1 MTVYK
6 RTKII
11 YRYQIQLCLLQLH
24 IAKRW
29 KNYAKVVVQDIH
41 LNSHQFGLILTKIWQ
56 STRWKCHQKCRIS
69 VKIPLLIVEVLPL
82 NQHLRPRLL
91 FCVHFVK
98 MVTLRIF
105 RTWTTCKIHL
115 VEFVT
120 KISITWGIPG
130 LLNLLDMIIL
140 FGIHG
145 KKNVFT
151 FAKRNGKF
159 CEWMH
164 NKEIYYVKL
173 SYFVFLFMNEKI
185 CYFWDLLLKAK
196 AIHYSRRIAFAM
208 AVSPHTV
215 WKKVKFTLIW
225 RILREINF
233 QWKSCFHVI
242 LLKNLESEILKFSH
256 CVSVTSRPFFKCM
269 KPVK

>member
-1 MTVYK
+1 MVSFWRKSGTLPDENA
-6 RTKII
+6 TK
-11 YRYQIQLCLLQLH
+11 
-24 IAKRW
+24 
-29 KNYAKVVVQDIH
+29 
-41 LNSHQFGLILTKIWQ
+41 
-56 STRWKCHQKCRIS
+56 S
-69 VKIPLLIVEVLPL
+69 VTSVPKY
-82 NQHLRPRLL
+82 HSSSWRPRLSINIWGHAPYNVSIL
-91 FCVHFVK
+91 SKWSPYVFFVHGPLAKYTLWNSSPKFQSYEESLVCWTLWTWSFHSTY
-98 MVTLRIF
+98 MV
-105 RTWTTCKIHL
+105 
-115 VEFVT
+115 
-120 KISITWGIPG
+120 
-130 LLNLLDMIIL
+130 
-140 FGIHG
+140 
-145 KKNVFT
+145 KKNIFT

-196 AIHYSRRIAFAM
+196 AIHYSTRIAFAM